1 MLDRFVWFKQ
11 AGYQWRGDG
20 LTVYIDPWEVTQPDP
35 ADVIFITHAHYD
47 HFSMEDI
54 ERIRKADT
62 RIVAPH
68 DIAQELSGDVLAVRP
83 GDSIDVSGIRGEAV
97 PAYNVS
103 EERLEFHPRANEWVG
118 YVLDLGGHRYYH
130 AGDTD
135 RLPDLDKVS
144 ADVAFLPVG
153 GTYTMDVT
161 EAAGLAKAIAPE
173 LAVPM
178 HYGFVAGTEGDGQRF
193 VDEAAPV
200 PVQLMKPENPF
211 GR

>member
-11 AGYQWRGDG
+11 ASYQWRGDG
-20 LTVYIDPWEVTQPDP
+20 LMVYIDPWGVTRPDP

-47 HFSMEDI
+47 HFSLEDI

-68 DIAQELSGDVLAVRP
+68 DIAQEVSGDVLAVRP

-103 EERLEFHPRANEWVG
+103 EERLEFHPRANGWVG

-135 RLPDLDKVS
+135 RLPDLDQVR

-161 EAAGLAKAIAPE
+161 EAAGLARAIGPE

-193 VDEAAPV
+193 ADEAAPV

-211 GR
+211 SQ

>member
-11 AGYQWRGDG
+11 ASYQWRGDG
-20 LTVYIDPWEVTQPDP
+20 LMVYIDPWGVTRPDP

-47 HFSMEDI
+47 HFSLEDI

-135 RLPDLDKVS
+135 RLPDLAKVR

-161 EAAGLAKAIAPE
+161 EAAGLARAIRPA

-178 HYGFVAGTEGDGQRF
+178 HYGFVAGTEVDGQRF
-193 VDEAAPV
+193 AEEAAPI

-211 GR
+211 SQ

>member
-11 AGYQWRGDG
+11 ASYQWRGDG
-20 LTVYIDPWEVTQPDP
+20 LMVYIDPWGVTRPDP

-47 HFSMEDI
+47 HFSLEDI

-68 DIAQELSGDVLAVRP
+68 DIAQELSGDVVAVRP

-135 RLPDLDKVS
+135 RLPDLDQVR

-161 EAAGLAKAIAPE
+161 EAAGLARAIAPE

-193 VDEAAPV
+193 AEEAAPI

-211 GR
+211 SQ

>member
-11 AGYQWRGDG
+11 ASYQWRGDG
-20 LTVYIDPWEVTQPDP
+20 LMVYIDPWGVTRPDP

-47 HFSMEDI
+47 HFSLEDI

-83 GDSIDVSGIRGEAV
+83 GDSIDVSGIRGDAV

-103 EERLEFHPRANEWVG
+103 EERLEFHPRANQWVG

-135 RLPDLDKVS
+135 RLPDLDQVR

-161 EAAGLAKAIAPE
+161 EAAGLARAIGPE

-193 VDEAAPV
+193 ADEAAPV

-211 GR
+211 SQ

>member
-11 AGYQWRGDG
+11 ASYQWRGDG
-20 LTVYIDPWEVTQPDP
+20 LMVYIDPWGVTRPDP

-47 HFSMEDI
+47 HFSLEDI

-97 PAYNVS
+97 RAYNVS

-135 RLPDLDKVS
+135 RLPDLDKVR

-161 EAAGLAKAIAPE
+161 EAAGLARAIGPE

-193 VDEAAPV
+193 ADEAAPV

-211 GR
+211 SQ

>member
-11 AGYQWRGDG
+11 ASYQWRGDG
-20 LTVYIDPWEVTQPDP
+20 LMVYIDPWGVTRPDP

-47 HFSMEDI
+47 HFSLEDI

-135 RLPDLDKVS
+135 HLDDLEQVR

-161 EAAGLAKAIAPE
+161 EAAGLARAMRPG

-178 HYGFVAGTEGDGQRF
+178 HYGFVAGTEADGQRF
-193 VDEAAPV
+193 AEEAAPI

-211 GR
+211 SQ

>member
-11 AGYQWRGDG
+11 ASYQWRGDG
-20 LTVYIDPWEVTQPDP
+20 LMMYIDPWGVTRPDP

-47 HFSMEDI
+47 HFSLEDI

-68 DIAQELSGDVLAVRP
+68 DIAQELSGDVVAVRP

-97 PAYNVS
+97 PAYNIS
-103 EERLEFHPRANEWVG
+103 EERLDFHPQANGWVG
-118 YVLDLGGHRYYH
+118 YVLELGGHRYYH

-135 RLPDLDKVS
+135 RLPDLDQIR

-161 EAAGLAKAIAPE
+161 EAAGLARAIAPE

-193 VDEAAPV
+193 AEEAAPI

-211 GR
+211 SQ

>member
-1 MLDRFVWFKQ
+1 MLDGFVWFKQ
-11 AGYQWRGDG
+11 ASYQWRGGG
-20 LTVYIDPWEVTQPDP
+20 LTVYIDPWGVTRPDP

-54 ERIRKADT
+54 DRIRKPDT

-68 DIAQELSGDVLAVRP
+68 DIAEELSGDVVAVGP
-83 GDSIDVSGIRGEAV
+83 GDSIDVSGIRGEAI
-97 PAYNVS
+97 PAYNIS
-103 EERLEFHPRANEWVG
+103 EERLDFHPRANEWVG
-118 YVLDLGGHRYYH
+118 YVLELGGHRYYH

-135 RLPDLDKVS
+135 RLPDLDQIR

-161 EAAGLAKAIAPE
+161 EAAGLARAIAPE

-178 HYGFVAGTEGDGQRF
+178 HYGFVAGTEADGQRF
-193 VDEAAPV
+193 ADEAAPI

-211 GR
+211 SQ